1 MRTPGLNKLVSRAQK
16 GEKDAF
22 GKIYKLHLKE
32 IFRFIYFSLRN
43 YELSQDLT
51 QNTFFKAWRALPNFS
66 LSRGSFRTFLFA
78 IARNLII
85 DEIRRKREI
94 SLEAVAEMPS
104 NEDSQE
110 ETEKNELKRVVQNAL
125 SSLSKNEQHLIVL
138 HFFEEF
144 KFREVAKILGKR
156 EGAVRVAT
164 HRILKKMK
172 RYLEEKNYE

>member
-1 MRTPGLNKLVSRAQK
+1 MQTPAINKLVMRAQK

-22 GKIYKLHLKE
+22 GEIYKLYLKQ

-43 YELSQDLT
+43 YELAEDLT
-51 QNTFFKAWRALPNFS
+51 QIAFFKAWGALPNFS
-66 LSRGSFRTFLFA
+66 LSHGSFRTFLFA

-85 DEIRRKREI
+85 DETRKKREI
-94 SLEAVAEMPS
+94 PLEAIAEMPS
-104 NEDSQE
+104 NEDPQE
-110 ETEKNELKRVVQNAL
+110 EVQRNELKLVVHNAL
-125 SSLSKNEQHLIVL
+125 SILKEEERQLIVL

-144 KFREVAKILGKR
+144 KFREVARMLGKG

-172 RYLEEKNYE
+172 KYLEDRHHE